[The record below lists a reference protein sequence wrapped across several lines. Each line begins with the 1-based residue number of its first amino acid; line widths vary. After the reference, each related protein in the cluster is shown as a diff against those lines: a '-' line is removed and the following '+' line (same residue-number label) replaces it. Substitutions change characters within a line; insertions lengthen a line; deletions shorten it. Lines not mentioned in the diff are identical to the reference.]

1 MTPAVLRQVDHL
13 VFAAPDLGA
22 GVARIETLVGVRASA
37 GGQHPGRGTRNALIA
52 LGPSSYLEIIGP
64 DPDQPKPA
72 GPRPF
77 GIDDMK
83 TPRLVT
89 WAAKG
94 TDLDQI
100 VADARTKGVTYGLVA
115 PGSRRRPDGVLLT
128 WRTTNPADASAG
140 DGLMPFFIDWG
151 TSSHPSASAAT
162 GATLVSLRAEHPEP
176 DRVMAMLRAV
186 GVELAVTRGPAA
198 ALIATIAGPKGQVEL
213 R

>member
-13 VFAAPDLGA
+13 VFAAPDLDA
-22 GVARIETLVGVRASA
+22 GVARIEMLVGVRASA
-37 GGQHPGRGTRNALIA
+37 GGQHPGRGTRNALIS

-64 DPDQPKPA
+64 DPDQPKPD

-77 GIDDMK
+77 GLDDLK

-94 TDLDQI
+94 TNLDQL
-100 VADARTKGVTYGLVA
+100 VTDARTRGVTYGLVT

-128 WRTTNPADASAG
+128 WRTTSPADASAG

-151 TSSHPSASAAT
+151 MSAHPSASAAT
-162 GATLVSLRAEHPEP
+162 GATLVTLRAEHPEP
-176 DRVMAMLRAV
+176 DRVLAMLRGV
-186 GVELAVTRGPAA
+186 GVDLAVARGPAA
-198 ALIATIAGPKGQVEL
+198 VLVATIAGPKGRVEL

>member
-13 VFAAPDLGA
+13 VFAVSDLDA
-22 GVARIETLVGVRASA
+22 GIARIEMLVGVRASA

-52 LGPSSYLEIIGP
+52 LGPASYLEIIGP
-64 DPDQPKPA
+64 DPDQPKPD

-77 GIDDMK
+77 GIDDLK

-94 TDLDQI
+94 TNLDQL
-100 VADARTKGVTYGLVA
+100 VTDARTKGVTYGLA
-115 PGSRRRPDGVLLT
+115 TPGSRRRPDGVLLT

-151 TSSHPSASAAT
+151 ASAHPSASAAT
-162 GATLVSLRAEHPEP
+162 GATLVGLRAEHPEP
-176 DRVMAMLRAV
+176 DRVLAMLRAV
-186 GVELAVTRGPAA
+186 GVELPVTRGPVAV
-198 ALIATIAGPKGQVEL
+198 LVATIAGPKGRVEL